1 MPFTYPVLL
10 EIEGRRCVVVGGGPE
25 TLPKTAAL
33 VGQGA
38 LVTVVTPGREAG
50 LDELAAAHPGRVVVH
65 HRPWREGDL
74 AGAFLCVAATGDH
87 ELNAKIHA
95 EGAREGTLVNAV
107 DDPAHCDFAHPAV
120 LRRGDLV
127 MAVGTGGKA
136 PALASRIRRE
146 LAGRYGAEYGEAAAL
161 VGEVRAAT
169 RAQWP
174 SFAAWAERWRTA
186 LDDDEVVDLVRQGR
200 AGEARALLLA
210 RLAGPG

>member
-25 TLPKTAAL
+25 TLAKTTAL
-33 VGQGA
+33 VEQGA
-38 LVTVVTPGREAG
+38 LVNVVTPGREAG
-50 LDELAAAHPGRVVVH
+50 LDELAAAHPGQVAVR

-87 ELNAKIHA
+87 ELNAKIRA
-95 EGAREGTLVNAV
+95 EGAREGALVNAV

-127 MAVGTGGKA
+127 VAVGTGGKA
-136 PALASRIRRE
+136 PALASLIRRE

-161 VGEVRAAT
+161 IGEVRAAA
-169 RAQWP
+169 RPHWP
-174 SFAAWAERWRTA
+174 SFAAWAERWRVA
-186 LDDDEVVDLVRQGR
+186 LDDEVIELVRLGR
-200 AGEARALLLA
+200 PDEARALLLA

>member
-1 MPFTYPVLL
+1 MAFGYPVLL

-25 TLPKTAAL
+25 TVPKTAAL
-33 VGQGA
+33 VEQGA

-50 LDELAAAHPGRVVVH
+50 LDELAAASPGQVAVH

-95 EGAREGTLVNAV
+95 EGAREGVLVNAV

-127 MAVGTGGKA
+127 VAVGTGGKA

-146 LAGRYGAEYGEAAAL
+146 LADRYGAEYGEAVAL
-161 VGEVRAAT
+161 IGEVRAAA
-169 RAQWP
+169 RPAWP
-174 SFAAWAERWRTA
+174 DFAAWAERWGTA
-186 LDDDEVVDLVRQGR
+186 LDDEVVELVRLGR
-200 AGEARALLLA
+200 HDEARALLLG
-210 RLAGPG
+210 RLTGPS